1 MDPRESCQW
10 QQDEF
15 WTWSLTWTAASDTR
29 CDVYPSDITNRR
41 AHFCG
46 RPLSWAARTNH
57 PAVRTEEQPEE
68 SSKETQQNSAWD
80 DWQKQTLTLGRRTG
94 RDATKETGSKSQQQC
109 QREGTGWEKGLDT
122 PSARGE
128 ILHIRTIS
136 ERSCDT
142 ENWSNDAENST
153 LHHWKKLHFKI

>member
-29 CDVYPSDITNRR
+29 CDVYPSDVTNRR
-41 AHFCG
+41 AHFRG
-46 RPLSWAARTNH
+46 QPISWAARTNP

-68 SSKETQQNSAWD
+68 TSNEPQQNSAWD
-80 DWQKQTLTLGRRTG
+80 DWQEQTLTLGRRTR
-94 RDATKETGSKSQQQC
+94 RDATTETDSQSQQRC
-109 QREGTGWEKGLDT
+109 QREGTGWPKGLDT

-128 ILHIRTIS
+128 IHHIMIS
-136 ERSCDT
+136 EGSCDT
-142 ENWSNDAENST
+142 RVMM
-153 LHHWKKLHFKI
+153 LKIQLGITGMNYI